1 MMDRLTSM
9 EVFVKAADSGSFAG
23 AAAALGLSSQ
33 MVGKHVRSLEERVGA
48 RLLNRTTRR
57 QSLTEFGGAFY
68 ERCKLVLAEAAAADD
83 LAADLRA
90 VPRGRLR
97 VNAPVNFGTHRLV
110 PMLVRYLRQHPE
122 VTVDLTLSDRIV
134 DLIDEGYEA
143 VIRISPLA
151 DSTLIAGSLAPYRLV
166 ACASPSYLAG
176 RGSPA
181 MPEDLAG
188 HECLG
193 FAYWARPPADEWQFT
208 GADGA
213 HTVRV
218 GSRLSINNGQA
229 LRAAALEGF
238 GIILLSHELLD
249 DDLAAGRLVRV
260 LPATSRRRGRCTSS
274 SRPIASRRRSCAV
287 LSTSSSR
294 HSAKGWLDYGDGVD
308 GPCYGIDVPR

>member
-1 MMDRLTSM
+1 MRALEDRL
-9 EVFVKAADSGSFAG
+9 
-23 AAAALGLSSQ
+23 
-33 MVGKHVRSLEERVGA
+33 GA

-57 QSLTEFGGAFY
+57 QSLTELGRAFH
-68 ERCKLVLAEAAAADD
+68 ERCKLVLAEADAADA

-97 VNAPVNFGTHRLV
+97 VNAPINFGTYRLV

-122 VTVDLTLSDRIV
+122 VTVDLTLTDRVV
-134 DLIDEGYEA
+134 DLVEEGYEA

-151 DSTLIAGSLAPYRLV
+151 DSTLIARSLAPYRLV
-166 ACASPSYLAG
+166 ACAAPSYLAAHG
-176 RGSPA
+176 TPTIPA
-181 MPEDLAG
+181 ELAR

-208 GADGA
+208 GADGI

-218 GSRLSINNGQA
+218 GSRLAINNGQA

-238 GIILLSHELLD
+238 GIILLSHELLE

-260 LPATSRRRGRCTSS
+260 LPGYEPP
-274 SRPIASRRRSCAV
+274 SRPMHILFAPDRRPTPKLRSF
-287 LSTSSSR
+287 
-294 HSAKGWLDYGDGVD
+294 
-308 GPCYGIDVPR
+308 IDFVVAAFG

>member
-1 MMDRLTSM
+1 MDRLTSM
-9 EVFVKAADSGSFAG
+9 AVFVKAADSGSFA
-23 AAAALGLSSQ
+23 AAASALGLSAQ

-151 DSTLIAGSLAPYRLV
+151 DSTLIARSLAPYRLV
-166 ACASPSYLAG
+166 ACASPAYLAE
-176 RGSPA
+176 RGTPVV
-181 MPEDLAG
+181 PEDLAR
-188 HECLG
+188 HECPG

-208 GADGA
+208 GVDGA
-213 HTVRV
+213 HSVRV
-218 GSRLSINNGQA
+218 GSRLAINNGQA

-238 GIILLSHELLD
+238 GIILLSQELLE
-249 DDLAAGRLVRV
+249 DDLAAGRLVRI
-260 LPATSRRRGRCTSS
+260 LPGYEPP
-274 SRPIASRRRSCAV
+274 SRPMHILFAPDRKPTPKLRSF
-287 LSTSSSR
+287 
-294 HSAKGWLDYGDGVD
+294 
-308 GPCYGIDVPR
+308 IDFVVATFG